1 MTELRNQINN
11 IVQDHQECLVLAKS
25 VGSSEV
31 YEGTT
36 ATAEDIREGKT
47 AYSNGKLLEGN
58 LEVDNLEYT
67 MKLKLKG
74 TSSLKG
80 LFQQIGS
87 EFPYSGD
94 SAIEGEIDFAGI
106 TTASKLFYDCAF
118 LKSIENLKF
127 KNTQNLTNI
136 SNMFYGCSFITSTP
150 DIDCSKVISVYQ
162 VFMSCVRLEKL
173 GLLINLGKAYT
184 EKTANYGNYTLRIP
198 NSGRIDPENFIR
210 FLDSLYDL
218 NLSYNVANGGTLY
231 RQQITMLAKDLTNIQ
246 ATEEGLQALE
256 RVKSKGWDVIGQ

>member
-1 MTELRNQINN
+1 MTELRKQINN
-11 IVQDHQECLVLAKS
+11 IVEDHQACLTLAKS
-25 VGSSEV
+25 MNGNEV

-80 LFQQIGS
+80 LFQQIGG

-106 TTASKLFYDCAF
+106 TTALNLLYGCTY
-118 LKSIENLKF
+118 LKNIENLKF

-136 SNMFYGCSFITSTP
+136 ANMFYDCCFITSTP
-150 DIDCSKVISVYQ
+150 DIDCSKVTSVYQ
-162 VFMSCVRLEKL
+162 MFVGCVRLEKP

-184 EKTANYGNYTLRIP
+184 QKTANYSNYTIRIP
-198 NSGRIDPENFIR
+198 NSGCIDPENFIR

-218 NLSYNVANGGTLY
+218 NLSYDVANGGTLY

-256 RVKSKGWDVIGQ
+256 RVNSKGWDVIGQ